1 MKKQLL
7 LGLVLLFGLQL
18 SAQENIFLERDFWN
32 SKPTIKSIDLKIKEG
47 NDITAK
53 TSNNFDAVV
62 YAILQENDNAII
74 KYVQSIEG
82 NDVNKLTHDGR
93 TYMFWAAY
101 KGNTEIMNYLISK
114 GASTKI
120 TDDKGS
126 TILNFAAASGQ
137 QNTKVYDICLAN
149 GADLEKDLTPNGA
162 NALLLSSQND
172 PEFILLDYFSSK
184 GLAINSIDAHGND
197 AFNYVTKTG
206 DVEHLKKLHQK
217 GIKGTDNAFVFA
229 TQAGRRAKAKPLS
242 FYKFLESL
250 DLNPNV
256 IDSEGK
262 TPLLNLAT
270 YEENKEVFNYFIAK
284 GVDVNTADENGNTA
298 FLNAV
303 GRNKLEVI
311 AYLLPMV
318 NDVNH
323 VNKKGE
329 SALAMAVAYNSPE
342 VVSYLLKNKAAIS
355 SVDNDGNTLAY
366 YLLKSYEKPDFEEKL
381 NVLKADGFDV
391 TKTQENGN
399 TLFHIALEY
408 DDLALLK
415 RVNEYGVDVNAKNK
429 EGIAPLHLAAMKAK
443 DDEVLKYLLS
453 IGAKKTA
460 VTGFEESAYDLASE
474 NELLQEN
481 NISIEFLK

>member
-7 LGLVLLFGLQL
+7 LSLVLLVGLQL

-32 SKPTIKSIDLKIKEG
+32 SKPTVESIDLKIKEG

-62 YAILQENDNAII
+62 YAILQENDNAVI
-74 KYVQSIEG
+74 KYVQSKDG

-101 KGNTEIMNYLISK
+101 KGNTEIMEYLIAK
-114 GASTKI
+114 GAKTTI

-149 GADLEKDLTPNGA
+149 GADLKKDLNPHGA
-162 NALLLSSQND
+162 NALLLSAAND
-172 PEFILLDYFSSK
+172 PEFKLMDYFTSK
-184 GLAINSIDAHGND
+184 GLALTSVDRDGND
-197 AFNYVTKTG
+197 AFNYVAKTG
-206 DVEHLKKLHQK
+206 DIAHLKKLHQK
-217 GIKGTDNAFVFA
+217 GIKGNDIAFIFA
-229 TQAGRRAKAKPLS
+229 TQAGRNAKAKPLS

-250 DLNPNV
+250 DLNPKV

-262 TPLLNLAT
+262 TPLHNLAS
-270 YEENKEVFNYFIAK
+270 YEQNKEVLDYFMAK
-284 GVDVNTADENGNTA
+284 GVAMNLEDADGNTA
-298 FLNAV
+298 FLNAA

-311 AYLLPMV
+311 SYLLPMV
-318 NDVNH
+318 DDVNH

-329 SALAMAVAYNSPE
+329 SALAIAVAYNSPE

-355 SVDNDGNTLAY
+355 SIDKEGNTLAY
-366 YLLKSYEKPDFEEKL
+366 YLLKAHKKSDFEEKL
-381 NVLKADGFDV
+381 KVLKAAGFDLA
-391 TKTQENGN
+391 KTQENGN

-408 DDLALLK
+408 DDIALLK
-415 RVNEYGVDVNAKNK
+415 RINEYGIDVNAKNK

-443 DDEVLKYLLS
+443 DDAVLKYLLS
-453 IGAKKTA
+453 IGAKKAA
-460 VTGFEESAYDLASE
+460 VTDFDESVYDLAAE

>member
-18 SAQENIFLERDFWN
+18 SAQENIFLERDYWN
-32 SKPTIKSIDLKIKEG
+32 SKPTIESIELKIKEG

-53 TSNNFDAVV
+53 TANNFDAVV
-62 YAILQENDNAII
+62 YAILQENDNAVI
-74 KYVQSIEG
+74 KYVQSKEG

-101 KGNTEIMNYLISK
+101 IGNTEIMDYLISK
-114 GASTKI
+114 GAETTS

-126 TILNFAAASGQ
+126 TILNFAASSGQ

-149 GADLEKDLTPNGA
+149 GADLAKDLTPNGA

-172 PEFILLDYFSSK
+172 PEFKLLDYFSSK
-184 GLAINSIDAHGND
+184 GLAITSVDYDGND
-197 AFNYVTKTG
+197 AFNYVAKTG
-206 DVEHLKKLHQK
+206 NIEHLKKLHQK
-217 GIKGTDNAFVFA
+217 GIKGTDNAFIFA

-250 DLNPNV
+250 GLNPNV

-262 TPLLNLAT
+262 TPLHNLAS
-270 YEENKEVFNYFIAK
+270 YEQNKEVLDYFMAK
-284 GVDVNTADENGNTA
+284 GVAVNLEDVNGNTA
-298 FLNAV
+298 FLNAA
-303 GRNKLEVI
+303 GRNKLEI
-311 AYLLPMV
+311 ISYLLPMV

-323 VNKKGE
+323 ANKKGE
-329 SALAMAVAYNSPE
+329 FALALAVAYNSPE

-355 SVDNDGNTLAY
+355 SADNDGNTLAY
-366 YLLKSYEKPDFEEKL
+366 YLLKAHKKPDFEEKL
-381 NVLKADGFDV
+381 NVLKAAGFDLA
-391 TKTQENGN
+391 KTQKNGN

-408 DDLALLK
+408 NDVALLK

-443 DDEVLKYLLS
+443 DDQILKYLLS
-453 IGAKKTA
+453 IGAKKAA
-460 VTGFEESAYDLASE
+460 VTDFEESAYDLAAE